1 MICLIYVREKDQLKK
16 KLIAY
21 DDFPRKFPSSLE
33 LSQRSEMIKY
43 IRGVDMSFYKED
55 SSVAYICL
63 FVLELLLYV

>member
-33 LSQRSEMIKY
+33 LS
-43 IRGVDMSFYKED
+43 
-55 SSVAYICL
+55 
-63 FVLELLLYV
+63 